1 MKTSNVITLILCT
14 ATGFGLIFSGEPI
27 TKGIAFAILISCALY
42 PAVTTFRNTNVM
54 VERKKEE
61 TVKQTYSRIASSA
74 SPSKTALN
82 DLIAS
87 VKTGK

>member
-1 MKTSNVITLILCT
+1 MKTSNVITLILSL
-14 ATGFGLIFSGEPI
+14 AIGFGLIFIGNPI
-27 TKGIAFAILISCALY
+27 TMGIAFAILLSSAIYNTA
-42 PAVTTFRNTNVM
+42 TNFRNSNVM

-61 TVKQTYSRIASSA
+61 TVVQTYSRIASSG